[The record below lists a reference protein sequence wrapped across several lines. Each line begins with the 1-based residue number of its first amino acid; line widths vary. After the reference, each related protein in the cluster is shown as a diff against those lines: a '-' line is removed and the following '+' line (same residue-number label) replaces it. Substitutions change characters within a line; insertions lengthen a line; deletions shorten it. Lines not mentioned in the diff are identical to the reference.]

1 MIESLKSLQSKLK
14 KLFTKNEEL
23 VTTISDLFEPR
34 MTNKQHTW
42 EKGTTLIIADSILSS
57 LCEYKMSIRKTV
69 KVRTF
74 LGATIN
80 DMKFFAV
87 LLLKKKLDKVIIHVG
102 TNDAP
107 HFTPV

>member
-1 MIESLKSLQSKLK
+1 
-14 KLFTKNEEL
+14 
-23 VTTISDLFEPR
+23 
-34 MTNKQHTW
+34 
-42 EKGTTLIIADSILSS
+42 
-57 LCEYKMSIRKTV
+57 MSIRKTV

-74 LGATIN
+74 LVATIN
-80 DMKFFAV
+80 DVKFFAV